1 MLRTQRYAVGA
12 AVGAFVLA
20 LAVSGC
26 GGSGTSSTPSST
38 PTPSATSSSS
48 GSSAGGSSAQPGA
61 DTLST
66 AKADKVGTVV
76 VDNKGFVLYR
86 FDQDT
91 AKPTSKSNCYGT
103 CATLWPPALATG
115 SVNVKGIDKSLVGT
129 VTRADGSKQLTL
141 AGWPLYRYS
150 KDDQPHEAY
159 GQGVAGT
166 WFAATPTGAKAA
178 SSTGGGSGGGSGY

>member
-12 AVGAFVLA
+12 AAGAFVLA

-26 GGSGTSSTPSST
+26 GSSGTSSIPS
-38 PTPSATSSSS
+38 PSGSNSSSS
-48 GSSAGGSSAQPGA
+48 ATQPVA

-86 FDQDT
+86 FDKDT
-91 AKPTSKSNCYGT
+91 AKPTSKSNCYGA
-103 CATLWPPALATG
+103 CASQWPAATATRDIT
-115 SVNVKGIDKSLVGT
+115 VKGIDKSLVGT

-141 AGWPLYRYS
+141 AGWPLYRYA

-159 GQGVAGT
+159 GQGVGGI
-166 WFAATPTGAKAA
+166 WFAATPTGAKAV